1 MEWIPLSRR
10 GVTPADDTFFLLLMP
25 SSTFRH
31 LSLPQSP
38 PLLVTFSL
46 DASPTGRP
54 SSSVHR
60 QKPYIARFVTGCR
73 YPRRLQTLTL
83 IVGVAVTVIDAN
95 PLPWR
100 ICHCLTPPAQPN
112 PDSATTSRPLL
123 HPDPLLPIQY
133 DADFLLVQIRAP
145 SCGGSLPSFSEMEWG
160 CAWM

>member
-46 DASPTGRP
+46 DASSTGRP
-54 SSSVHR
+54 SSSVYR

-73 YPRRLQTLTL
+73 YPRRLQTLTS

-95 PLPWR
+95 PLPNAAVAHLPLPHTTR
-100 ICHCLTPPAQPN
+100 TTLTPPPPPGRYFTRTPSSQSN
-112 PDSATTSRPLL
+112 MT
-123 HPDPLLPIQY
+123 PISY
-133 DADFLLVQIRAP
+133 
-145 SCGGSLPSFSEMEWG
+145 
-160 CAWM
+160 